1 MYLKAFPLDRLCFFA
16 MINCYIKKYY
26 RIIHQKPCFDSSCNS
41 CMEDTLCG
49 FCYVDVSGVGAVNG
63 SCAPVA
69 TDSSHTIDSLSAG
82 FGRCTQ
88 QALANHTTPIEWA
101 YDYCPTDVSWM
112 ALAGLILYLAC
123 FAPGKG
129 YAVFFFT
136 FYLLT

>member
-1 MYLKAFPLDRLCFFA
+1 M
-16 MINCYIKKYY
+16 
-26 RIIHQKPCFDSSCNS
+26 
-41 CMEDTLCG
+41 
-49 FCYVDVSGVGAVNG
+49 DVSGVGAVNG

-69 TDSSHTIDSLSAG
+69 TDSSRTIDSLSAG

-129 YAVFFFT
+129 YAVVFILCTYILSMYFKQT
-136 FYLLT
+136 VPSKNKSRKSVHGI